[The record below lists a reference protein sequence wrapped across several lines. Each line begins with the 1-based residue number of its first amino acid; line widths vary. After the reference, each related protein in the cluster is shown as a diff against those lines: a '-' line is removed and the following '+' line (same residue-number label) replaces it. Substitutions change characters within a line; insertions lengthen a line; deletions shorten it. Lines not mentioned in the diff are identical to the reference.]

1 MSADWGPVI
10 VAVALFILLSPGLL
24 FQLPAR
30 TRVMEFDSMKGYLHL
45 TGNSPNKSSKS
56 AGGDVEIDSEDQDRR
71 SPGESITNN
80 TTPTRTGAQS
90 AISDEKDMHDWA
102 APLIALAL
110 FAFLSPGLIPQFS
123 RERISGGFHEHEDD
137 SSFNFRPYHSLL
149 SLSHPLSSRSQR
161 PCLCLASAQNITLL
175 C

>member
-102 APLIALAL
+102 APLIASAL
-110 FAFLSPGLIPQFS
+110 FASLSPGLILQFPGKES
-123 RERISGGFHEHEDD
+123 PVDFM
-137 SSFNFRPYHSLL
+137 NMKTTV
-149 SLSHPLSSRSQR
+149 
-161 PCLCLASAQNITLL
+161 ASIFVHTILYGLFLILFLVVLNVHVYA
-175 C
+175 

>member
-1 MSADWGPVI
+1 
-10 VAVALFILLSPGLL
+10 
-24 FQLPAR
+24 
-30 TRVMEFDSMKGYLHL
+30 
-45 TGNSPNKSSKS
+45 
-56 AGGDVEIDSEDQDRR
+56 
-71 SPGESITNN
+71 
-80 TTPTRTGAQS
+80 
-90 AISDEKDMHDWA
+90 MHDWA